1 MKKNMFRGTLA
12 AACAAVLLAVPVSSE
27 AAVMQN
33 VGMPNPMVSYD
44 TVQAAAKEAGFQPL
58 YLPEISGYHVDFVYV
73 ISKNV
78 VDIGYTRDGDTET
91 TLRVRTARASSQG
104 SSKDL
109 SGVYSV
115 KWQTQTIDNTKVS
128 IAKVEGAD
136 KSKTNPDGYA
146 AHWQIGDMLYS
157 VSAEHIAQPEFMHL
171 LKDGLLD
178 LSEHYY
184 H

>member
-1 MKKNMFRGTLA
+1 MRKIMFRGTLA
-12 AACAAVLLAVPVSSE
+12 AACAAVLLAMPVSSE

-58 YLPEISGYHVDFVYV
+58 YLPAISGYHVDFVYV

-104 SSKDL
+104 NKDI
-109 SGVYSV
+109 SGVYGV
-115 KWQTQTIDNTKVS
+115 KWQNQTIDNTKVS
-128 IAKVEGAD
+128 IAKVEGVD

-171 LKDGLLD
+171 LETGLVD
-178 LSEHYY
+178 LSAHYY

>member
-1 MKKNMFRGTLA
+1 MRKNMLRGTLA
-12 AACAAVLLAVPVSSE
+12 AACASVLMAVPVGSE

-44 TVQAAAKEAGFQPL
+44 TVQSAAKEAGFQPL

-78 VDIGYTRDGDTET
+78 VDIGYTRDGDTAT
-91 TLRVRTARASSQG
+91 TLRVRTARASSQ
-104 SSKDL
+104 
-109 SGVYSV
+109 SGDDISGIYGA
-115 KWQTQTIDNTKVS
+115 KWRTQTIDGTKVS
-128 IAKVEGAD
+128 IAKVDGVD
-136 KSKTNPDGYA
+136 RSQTNPDGYA

-157 VSAEHIAQPEFMHL
+157 VSAEHIAQPEFTHL
-171 LKDGLLD
+171 LKTGLLD
-178 LSEHYY
+178 LSQHYY